1 MKVRVGNAPSKSQYI
16 SEMFGPCVNG
26 SLIHGEFLKSIRES
40 CIVKKTSVLFM
51 AKFVLTQHSVDWRLC
66 QVSHWW
72 LATVMWSAIQPSVRL
87 HALCPLSQMLH
98 RVSKIWGTCDKW
110 KLTFSPNFLA
120 YINRKHCIKAATRYF
135 HSCWFWQPLWIKVEW
150 APPPLVAKI
159 LARCATVL
167 EVTECKMQHIYYTI
181 FLFLKERFTNKCQFS
196 HYLPPAIPM
205 EKQVK
210 FSSPLN
216 IPGTVL

>member
-1 MKVRVGNAPSKSQYI
+1 MPPASHSTLVRCLGRVWMAALSTENFWKVLGRA
-16 SEMFGPCVNG
+16 
-26 SLIHGEFLKSIRES
+26 
-40 CIVKKTSVLFM
+40 VLWKRHRFYLWPNL
-51 AKFVLTQHSVDWRLC
+51 FSHNTQWDWRLC

-87 HALCPLSQMLH
+87 HALCTLSQMLH

-196 HYLPPAIPM
+196 PYLPPAIPM